1 MSVEA
6 HTGGADEA
14 TLYGW
19 VDLTEME
26 RLMKMN
32 LKN

>member
-1 MSVEA
+1 MSVEV

-19 VDLTEME
+19 VDFGNGTFDEDDV
-26 RLMKMN
+26 